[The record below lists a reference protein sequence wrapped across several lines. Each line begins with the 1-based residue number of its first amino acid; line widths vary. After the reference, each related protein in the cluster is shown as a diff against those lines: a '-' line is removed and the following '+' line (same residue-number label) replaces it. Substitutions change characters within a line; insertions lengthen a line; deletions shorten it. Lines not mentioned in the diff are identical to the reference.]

1 MGAIANEVGL
11 DPRNMGKIRMFKD
24 HTFMDLPADMPND
37 IMTALKTVWVQG
49 HQLNISK
56 DKGRPRPDRGGA
68 GRFDKR
74 KKFGKGGGDFKK
86 KSKSRFRD

>member
-1 MGAIANEVGL
+1 
-11 DPRNMGKIRMFKD
+11 MGKIRMFKD

-56 DKGRPRPDRGGA
+56 DKEKEA
-68 GRFDKR
+68 
-74 KKFGKGGGDFKK
+74 
-86 KSKSRFRD
+86 